1 MILQV
6 KTKIFSV
13 NVFKFTILKT
23 LDEIREI
30 AKRVVLHEE
39 QAIAQMLTQ
48 INADFALAV
57 QAILSA
63 AGNVVV
69 TGIGKSAII
78 AQKLVA
84 TFNSTGTTAVF
95 MHAADAIHGD
105 LGIIRDKDIIIL
117 LSKSGETPEIK
128 VLIPLLK
135 ARGNKLIA
143 IVGNTASYLAKQ
155 ADFVLDTTVKTEAC
169 TNNLAPTSSTTAQMV
184 MGDAVAVALLEC
196 RGFTAADFARFH
208 PGGILGKKL
217 YLRVDDLFQR
227 NEKPEVK
234 PDDDLRTVI
243 VEISTKRLGAAGVV
257 ENKKLLGIITDG
269 DLRRML
275 MKSVDLVGLTAKDIM
290 TENPKAIDQQALVV
304 DALQLMRRFNITQLP
319 VLCNQEYVGVIHLHD
334 ILKEGIL

>member
-1 MILQV
+1 M
-6 KTKIFSV
+6 
-13 NVFKFTILKT
+13 KT

-30 AKRVVLHEE
+30 GKRVISHEKK
-39 QAIAQMLTQ
+39 AIAQILANIDT
-48 INADFALAV
+48 DFAEAV
-57 QAILSA
+57 DTILSA
-63 AGNVVV
+63 RGNVVV

-78 AQKLVA
+78 AQKIVA

-105 LGIIRDKDIIIL
+105 LGIIRDEDIIIL

-143 IVGNTASYLAKQ
+143 IVGNTESYLSKQ
-155 ADFVLDTTVKTEAC
+155 ADFVLDTTVETEAC
-169 TNNLAPTSSTTAQMV
+169 PNNLAPTSSTTAQMV

-208 PGGILGKKL
+208 PGGVLGKKL

-234 PDDDLRTVI
+234 PDDDLRKVI

-275 MKSVDLVGLTAKDIM
+275 MKTVDLAGLTAKDIM

-304 DALQLMRRFNITQLP
+304 EALQLMRRFNITQLP
-319 VLCNQEYVGVIHLHD
+319 VLSDQEYVGVIHLHD

>member
-1 MILQV
+1 MILQA

-13 NVFKFTILKT
+13 NVFKFIILKT

-319 VLCNQEYVGVIHLHD
+319 VLCDQEYVGVIHLHD